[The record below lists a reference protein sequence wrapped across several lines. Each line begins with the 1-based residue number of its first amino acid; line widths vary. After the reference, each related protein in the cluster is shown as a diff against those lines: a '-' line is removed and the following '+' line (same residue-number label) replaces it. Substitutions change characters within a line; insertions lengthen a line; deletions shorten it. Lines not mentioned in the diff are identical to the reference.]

1 MGTGTPCPHGT
12 SRGCLVSDLW
22 EHQKEGVAFAM
33 RSIEAVG
40 GAALFWEMGTGK
52 TRGALEVMLRLGAD
66 RVLVVCPK
74 IVVPVWDR
82 EAVKYLGAGAPP
94 VLALDMDGTKVKA
107 AALAGFDAGIVV
119 VNYDSVWREPLASA
133 LRAWA
138 PGLMVL
144 DELHRIKSP
153 TGRASKWLG
162 ALAAAVPARLGLTG
176 TPLAHGPLDV
186 WAEYRAVAPSIFAPT
201 FGAFRSRYT
210 RPALRSEWRDT
221 DVMVT
226 AGRGGELSRWK
237 MDDVAHLEAEVY
249 RCAHRVRV
257 VDVLDLPES
266 SDVVVEAS
274 LEKEAS
280 RIYDEIQADF
290 IADVSSS
297 SSSSPSPV
305 VVTAANAMVVALRL
319 AQVTGG
325 TLRDDAGG
333 SHVVSVAKRDA
344 LTEYLGGM
352 AGEPV
357 VIFGRFRADLDAIH
371 QAAAA
376 AGLSSSELSGRRSEL
391 AAWQR
396 GDTCVLVAQVAAGS
410 VGIDLTRARVA
421 VWYSLSY
428 NLAEYV
434 QSRARVLRPGQT
446 RAVVFAHV
454 IAKGTIDEGV
464 YRALEAR
471 GDVVAAIVDG
481 VVATSRRL
489 PTVRA

>member
-1 MGTGTPCPHGT
+1 M
-12 SRGCLVSDLW
+12 SDLW
-22 EHQKEGVAFAM
+22 EHQKDGVAFAM
-33 RSIEAVG
+33 RSIAEVG

-52 TRGALEVMLRLGAD
+52 TRGAIEVMLRLGAE

-74 IVVPVWDR
+74 VVVPVWQR
-82 EAVKYLGAGAPP
+82 EAVKYLGESVPP
-94 VLALDMDGTKVKA
+94 VLALDMDGTKAKA
-107 AALAGFDAGIVV
+107 AALAGFECGIVV

-153 TGRASKWLG
+153 TGRASRWLG
-162 ALAAAVPARLGLTG
+162 ALAQAVPARLGLTG

-186 WAEYRAVAPSIFAPT
+186 WAEYRALAPSIFAPT

-221 DVMVT
+221 DVMIT

-237 MDDVAHLEAEVY
+237 MNDVTHLEAEVY

-257 VDVLDLPES
+257 VDVLDLPDS
-266 SDVVVEAS
+266 TDVVVEAV
-274 LEKEAS
+274 LEKEAK
-280 RIYDEIQADF
+280 RIYGEIQADF

-297 SSSSPSPV
+297 SSSPV

-325 TLRDDAGG
+325 TLRDDAGVG
-333 SHVVSVAKRDA
+333 HVVSVAKRDA
-344 LTEYLGGM
+344 LADYLEGM

-357 VIFGRFRADLDAIH
+357 VVFGRFRADLDAIH

-396 GDTCVLVAQVAAGS
+396 GDSVVLVAQVAAGS

-434 QSRARVLRPGQT
+434 QARARVLRPGQT

-454 IAKGTIDEGV
+454 IATGTIDEGV

-481 VVATSRRL
+481 VVATARRL
-489 PTVRA
+489 PTVRP

>member
-1 MGTGTPCPHGT
+1 
-12 SRGCLVSDLW
+12 VSDLW
-22 EHQKEGVAFAM
+22 EHQKDGVAFAM
-33 RSIEAVG
+33 RSIAEVG

-52 TRGALEVMLRLGAD
+52 TRGAIEVMLRLGAE

-74 IVVPVWDR
+74 VVVPVWQR
-82 EAVKYLGAGAPP
+82 EAVKYLGESVPP
-94 VLALDMDGTKVKA
+94 VLALDMDGTKAKA
-107 AALAGFDAGIVV
+107 AALAGFECGIVV

-153 TGRASKWLG
+153 TGRASRWLG
-162 ALAAAVPARLGLTG
+162 ALAQAVPARLGLTG

-186 WAEYRAVAPSIFAPT
+186 WAEYRALAPSIFAPT

-221 DVMVT
+221 DVMIT

-237 MDDVAHLEAEVY
+237 MNDVVHLEAEVY

-257 VDVLDLPES
+257 VDLLDLPDS
-266 SDVVVEAS
+266 TDVVVEAV
-274 LEKEAS
+274 LEKEAK
-280 RIYDEIQADF
+280 RIYGEIQADF

-297 SSSSPSPV
+297 SSSPPV

-325 TLRDDAGG
+325 TLRDDAGVG
-333 SHVVSVAKRDA
+333 HVVSVAKRDA
-344 LTEYLGGM
+344 LADYLEGM

-357 VIFGRFRADLDAIH
+357 VVFGRFRADLDAIH

-396 GDTCVLVAQVAAGS
+396 GDSVVLVAQVAAGS

-434 QSRARVLRPGQT
+434 QARARVLRPGQT

-481 VVATSRRL
+481 VVATARRL
-489 PTVRA
+489 PTVRP

>member
-1 MGTGTPCPHGT
+1 
-12 SRGCLVSDLW
+12 
-22 EHQKEGVAFAM
+22 
-33 RSIEAVG
+33 
-40 GAALFWEMGTGK
+40 
-52 TRGALEVMLRLGAD
+52 
-66 RVLVVCPK
+66 
-74 IVVPVWDR
+74 
-82 EAVKYLGAGAPP
+82 
-94 VLALDMDGTKVKA
+94 
-107 AALAGFDAGIVV
+107 
-119 VNYDSVWREPLASA
+119 
-133 LRAWA
+133 
-138 PGLMVL
+138 
-144 DELHRIKSP
+144 
-153 TGRASKWLG
+153 
-162 ALAAAVPARLGLTG
+162 
-176 TPLAHGPLDV
+176 V

-297 SSSSPSPV
+297 SSSPV
-305 VVTAANAMVVALRL
+305 VVTAVNAMVVALRL

-344 LTEYLGGM
+344 LTEYLEGM

-428 NLAEYV
+428 NLAEYI

>member
-1 MGTGTPCPHGT
+1 M
-12 SRGCLVSDLW
+12 SDLW
-22 EHQKEGVAFAM
+22 EHQKDGVAFAM
-33 RSIEAVG
+33 RSIAEVG

-52 TRGALEVMLRLGAD
+52 TRGAIEVMLRLGAE

-74 IVVPVWDR
+74 VVVPVWQR
-82 EAVKYLGAGAPP
+82 EAVKYLGESVPP
-94 VLALDMDGTKVKA
+94 VLALDMDGTKAKA
-107 AALAGFDAGIVV
+107 AALAGFECGIVV

-153 TGRASKWLG
+153 TGRASRWLG
-162 ALAAAVPARLGLTG
+162 ALAQAVPARLGLTG

-186 WAEYRAVAPSIFAPT
+186 WAEYRALAPSIFAPT

-221 DVMVT
+221 DVMIT

-237 MDDVAHLEAEVY
+237 MNDVVHLEAEVY

-257 VDVLDLPES
+257 VDVLDLPDS
-266 SDVVVEAS
+266 TDVVVEAV
-274 LEKEAS
+274 LEKEAK
-280 RIYDEIQADF
+280 RIYGEIQADF

-297 SSSSPSPV
+297 SSSSPV

-325 TLRDDAGG
+325 TVRDDAGVG
-333 SHVVSVAKRDA
+333 HVVSVAKRDA
-344 LTEYLGGM
+344 LADYLDGM

-357 VIFGRFRADLDAIH
+357 VVFGRFRSDLDAIH

-396 GDTCVLVAQVAAGS
+396 GDSVVLVAQVAAGS

-434 QSRARVLRPGQT
+434 QARARVLRPGQT

-454 IAKGTIDEGV
+454 IATGTIDEGV

-481 VVATSRRL
+481 VVATARRL
-489 PTVRA
+489 PTVRP

>member
-1 MGTGTPCPHGT
+1 MGTATPCPHGT

-22 EHQKEGVAFAM
+22 EHQKEGVGFAM

-40 GAALFWEMGTGK
+40 GANLFWEMGTGK
-52 TRGALEVMLRLGAD
+52 TRAALEVMLRLGYE

-74 IVVPVWDR
+74 VVVPVWGR
-82 EAVKYLGAGAPP
+82 EAVKYLGSGAPP
-94 VLALDMDGTKVKA
+94 VLALDMDSTKAKA
-107 AALAGFDAGIVV
+107 AALTGFDAGIVV
-119 VNYDSVWREPLASA
+119 VNYDSVWREPLAGA

-144 DELHRIKSP
+144 DELHRIKAP

-162 ALAAAVPARLGLTG
+162 TLAEAVPARLGLTG

-186 WAEYRAVAPSIFAPT
+186 WAEYRAVAPDIFPPT
-201 FGAFRSRYT
+201 FGAFRSKYT
-210 RPALRSEWRDT
+210 RPALRSEWRDN
-221 DVMVT
+221 DVMIT
-226 AGRGGELSRWK
+226 AGRGGELFRWK
-237 MDDVAHLEAEVY
+237 MDNVSHLEAEVY

-257 VDVLDLPES
+257 VDVLDLPDS
-266 SDVVVEAS
+266 TDVHIEAR
-274 LEKEAS
+274 LERDAS

-290 IADVSSS
+290 IADLSSS
-297 SSSSPSPV
+297 SSSSPPV

-333 SHVVSVAKRDA
+333 GSHVVSVAKRDA
-344 LTEYLGGM
+344 LADYLDGM

-357 VIFGRFRADLDAIH
+357 VVFGRFRADLDAIH

-396 GDTCVLVAQVAAGS
+396 GDTVVLVAQVAAGS

-434 QSRARVLRPGQT
+434 QARARVLRPGQT
-446 RAVVFAHV
+446 RAVVFAHIV
-454 IAKGTIDEGV
+454 AKGTIDEAV

-471 GDVVAAIVDG
+471 ADVVAAIVDG
-481 VVATSRRL
+481 LAATARGTRH
-489 PTVRA
+489 

>member
-1 MGTGTPCPHGT
+1 
-12 SRGCLVSDLW
+12 
-22 EHQKEGVAFAM
+22 
-33 RSIEAVG
+33 
-40 GAALFWEMGTGK
+40 
-52 TRGALEVMLRLGAD
+52 
-66 RVLVVCPK
+66 
-74 IVVPVWDR
+74 
-82 EAVKYLGAGAPP
+82 
-94 VLALDMDGTKVKA
+94 
-107 AALAGFDAGIVV
+107 
-119 VNYDSVWREPLASA
+119 
-133 LRAWA
+133 
-138 PGLMVL
+138 MVL

-153 TGRASKWLG
+153 TGRASRWLG
-162 ALAAAVPARLGLTG
+162 ALAQAVPARLGLTG

-186 WAEYRAVAPSIFAPT
+186 WAEYRALAPSIFAPT

-221 DVMVT
+221 DVMIT

-237 MDDVAHLEAEVY
+237 MNDVVHLEAEVY

-257 VDVLDLPES
+257 VDVLDLPDS
-266 SDVVVEAS
+266 TDVVVEAV
-274 LEKEAS
+274 LEKEAK
-280 RIYDEIQADF
+280 RIYGEIQADF

-297 SSSSPSPV
+297 SSSPV

-344 LTEYLGGM
+344 LADYLEGM

-396 GDTCVLVAQVAAGS
+396 GDSVVLVAQVAAGS

-434 QSRARVLRPGQT
+434 QARARVLRPGQT

-481 VVATSRRL
+481 VVATARRL
-489 PTVRA
+489 PTVRP

>member
-1 MGTGTPCPHGT
+1 MGTGTLCRHGT
-12 SRGCLVSDLW
+12 GRGCPVSDLW
-22 EHQKEGVAFAM
+22 EHQKDGVAFAM

-52 TRGALEVMLRLGAD
+52 TRGALEVMLRLGVE

-74 IVVPVWDR
+74 VVVPVWDR
-82 EAVKYLGAGAPP
+82 EAVKYLGTSAPP
-94 VLALDMDGTKVKA
+94 VLALDMEGTKVKA
-107 AALAGFDAGIVV
+107 AALAGFCAGIVV

-138 PGLMVL
+138 PGMMVL

-153 TGRASKWLG
+153 TGRASRWLG

-186 WAEYRAVAPSIFAPT
+186 WAEYRAVAPSIFAHT
-201 FGAFRSRYT
+201 FGEFRARYT

-221 DVMVT
+221 DVIVT

-237 MDDVAHLEAEVY
+237 MDNVAHLEAEVY

-257 VDVLDLPES
+257 VDVLDLPDS
-266 SDVVVEAS
+266 SDVVVEVD
-274 LEKEAS
+274 LEKEAR
-280 RIYDEIQADF
+280 RIYGEIQADF
-290 IADVSSS
+290 IADLSSS
-297 SSSSPSPV
+297 SSSSSPV

-319 AQVTGG
+319 SQVTGG

-333 SHVVSVAKRDA
+333 GHVVSVAKRDA
-344 LTEYLGGM
+344 LAEYLDGM
-352 AGEPV
+352 GGEPV
-357 VIFGRFRADLDAIH
+357 VVFGRFRADLDAIH

-434 QSRARVLRPGQT
+434 QARARVLRPGQT

-454 IAKGTIDEGV
+454 IAKGTIDVGV

-489 PTVRA
+489 PAVRT

>member
-1 MGTGTPCPHGT
+1 
-12 SRGCLVSDLW
+12 VSDLW
-22 EHQKEGVAFAM
+22 EHQKDGVAFAM
-33 RSIEAVG
+33 RSIAEVG

-52 TRGALEVMLRLGAD
+52 TRGAIEVMLRLGAE

-74 IVVPVWDR
+74 VVVPVWQR
-82 EAVKYLGAGAPP
+82 EAVKYLGESVPP
-94 VLALDMDGTKVKA
+94 VLALDMDGTKAKA
-107 AALAGFDAGIVV
+107 AALAGFECGIVV

-153 TGRASKWLG
+153 TGRASRWLG
-162 ALAAAVPARLGLTG
+162 ALAQAVPARLGLTG

-186 WAEYRAVAPSIFAPT
+186 WAEYRALAPSIFAPT

-221 DVMVT
+221 DVMIT

-237 MDDVAHLEAEVY
+237 MNDVAHLEAEVY

-257 VDVLDLPES
+257 VDVLDLPDS
-266 SDVVVEAS
+266 TDVVVEAV
-274 LEKEAS
+274 LEKEAK
-280 RIYDEIQADF
+280 RIYGEIQADF

-297 SSSSPSPV
+297 SSSPV

-325 TLRDDAGG
+325 TLRDDAGVG
-333 SHVVSVAKRDA
+333 HVVSVAKRDA
-344 LTEYLGGM
+344 LADYLEGM

-357 VIFGRFRADLDAIH
+357 VVFGRFRADLDAIH

-396 GDTCVLVAQVAAGS
+396 GDSVVLVAQVAAGS

-434 QSRARVLRPGQT
+434 QARARVLRPGQT

-481 VVATSRRL
+481 VVATARRL
-489 PTVRA
+489 PTVRP

>member
-1 MGTGTPCPHGT
+1 
-12 SRGCLVSDLW
+12 VSDLW
-22 EHQKEGVAFAM
+22 EHQKDGVAFAM
-33 RSIEAVG
+33 RSIAEVG

-52 TRGALEVMLRLGAD
+52 TRGAIEVMLRLGAE

-74 IVVPVWDR
+74 VVVPVWQR
-82 EAVKYLGAGAPP
+82 EAVKYLGESVPP
-94 VLALDMDGTKVKA
+94 VLALDMDGTKAKA
-107 AALAGFDAGIVV
+107 AALAGFECGIVV

-153 TGRASKWLG
+153 TGRASRWLG
-162 ALAAAVPARLGLTG
+162 ALAQAVPARLGLTG

-186 WAEYRAVAPSIFAPT
+186 WAEYRALAPSIFAPT

-221 DVMVT
+221 DVMIT

-237 MDDVAHLEAEVY
+237 MNDVVHLEAEVY

-257 VDVLDLPES
+257 VDVLDLPDS
-266 SDVVVEAS
+266 TDVVVEAV
-274 LEKEAS
+274 LEKEAK
-280 RIYDEIQADF
+280 RIYGEIQADF

-297 SSSSPSPV
+297 SSSPV

-325 TLRDDAGG
+325 TLRDDAGVG
-333 SHVVSVAKRDA
+333 HVVSVAKRDA
-344 LTEYLGGM
+344 LADYLEGM

-357 VIFGRFRADLDAIH
+357 VVFGRFRADLDAIH

-396 GDTCVLVAQVAAGS
+396 GDSVVLVAQVAAGS

-434 QSRARVLRPGQT
+434 QARARVLRPGQT

-481 VVATSRRL
+481 VVATARRL
-489 PTVRA
+489 PTVRP